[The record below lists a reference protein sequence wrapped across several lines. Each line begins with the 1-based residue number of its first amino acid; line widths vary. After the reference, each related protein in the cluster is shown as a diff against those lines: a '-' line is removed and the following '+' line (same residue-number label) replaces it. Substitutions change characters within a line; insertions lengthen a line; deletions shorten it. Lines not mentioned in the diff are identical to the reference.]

1 MGKRIFK
8 ATEIDS
14 NRKGWIADL
23 SGPDAVNPDCYWGW
37 STKKQAERFVAL
49 IDEGM
54 EPREAV
60 NEVETTSASAA
71 ALGSITSPRKAQT
84 SAANGRNPVK
94 PGSNPR
100 GRPRKQE

>member
-1 MGKRIFK
+1 MDSRIFK
-8 ATEIDS
+8 ASEIDS

-23 SGPDAVNPDCYWGW
+23 SPADVVNPDFYWGW

-49 IDEGM
+49 IDGGM
-54 EPREAV
+54 EVREAAH
-60 NEVETTSASAA
+60 EVETTSASAA

-100 GRPRKQE
+100 GRPKKA